1 MTIRSYDI
9 QSTRNNEFFVFS
21 EVNSWKSCAGL
32 CPRVAKGGQMPPVGH
47 AEIQN
52 RLKAL
57 GVSMFYIPAP
67 YTDVVKKGTCVNIYN
82 KTQILDT
89 TLFDEGELNNGRNG
103 NCVTWTL

>member
-1 MTIRSYDI
+1 M
-9 QSTRNNEFFVFS
+9 ST
-21 EVNSWKSCAGL
+21 SC
-32 CPRVAKGGQMPPVGH
+32 KGRPDGN

-67 YTDVVKKGTCVNIYN
+67 YTDVAKEGTFVNIYN